1 MAATRLGKLRLNA
14 EMNQAV
20 EKAELLHQEN
30 EKLLLDKAATAE
42 ELVATKMY
50 LASLEAV
57 RSFVCRVVL
66 LGPSML
72 PSHRIA
78 HGGSRTLQERKK
90 AEVLDRFV
98 QKHGYRMSE
107 LRQDQPVAGGG
118 RYARDS
124 SHPQPWRRDSEAKEC
139 EERLFAAVKRSL
151 PQAVPLVNKLLRRLE
166 LQELSLREFSA
177 REVDFINMLVELVS
191 DQPAANLKRMIEEEM
206 LKLQVC

>member
-1 MAATRLGKLRLNA
+1 LTATRLGKLRLNA

-30 EKLLLDKAATAE
+30 EKLLLDKAATTE

-57 RSFVCRVVL
+57 RLPPCSGML
-66 LGPSML
+66 L
-72 PSHRIA
+72 SHLTR
-78 HGGSRTLQERKK
+78 GLTRTSQERKK

-118 RYARDS
+118 RYANASGR
-124 SHPQPWRRDSEAKEC
+124 PQPWRRDSEAKEC

-206 LKLQVC
+206 HKLQVC